1 MKYSEIQQPG
11 KSNFGGQNRDSGM
24 SEYSS
29 QKLQSDRIRTD
40 ARNLVRSFGLF
51 GPRAVGKTSAA
62 VFALLKKELRSRPK
76 PQCWA
81 GLMKRKYGRD
91 PLLDDSGQRM
101 RWARRIV
108 PQSVA

>member
-1 MKYSEIQQPG
+1 MTTVTFWYKD
-11 KSNFGGQNRDSGM
+11 KN
-24 SEYSS
+24 
-29 QKLQSDRIRTD
+29 LQRRAFLHCPLEQFVERWSKHIPEHYQH
-40 ARNLVRSFGLF
+40 AVRSFGLF

-62 VFALLKKELRSRPK
+62 VFALVKQELRSRPK

-81 GLMKRKYGRD
+81 ELMKRKYDRD

-101 RWARRIV
+101 KWARRIA